1 MSFPHTQLFSEAVII
16 YDFEWTCTLSFLF
29 TCVRVC
35 AHLLLLVWRTVSGW
49 RTASEGTPTG
59 SRPLVSPLTRAGSFR
74 ENFFFFPSIFFWP
87 FFGFIDRTAEDMTG
101 NRMREREGEWGRGT
115 QLAFYDDCQQK
126 LICVLSVRLFA
137 VCINYKLTSCCIE
150 EDLKLNNWDHKLTRK
165 LFTEVTD
172 QARSRITFPLLAIR
186 KNAGVRLFW
195 IGFIFFFFCFSDCK
209 QSVLCTRR

>member
-1 MSFPHTQLFSEAVII
+1 MNLHSNVFVYQLQGLCSSALISVA
-16 YDFEWTCTLSFLF
+16 DGVRLTDSQRGDADGKQATHLS
-29 TCVRVC
+29 
-35 AHLLLLVWRTVSGW
+35 SD
-49 RTASEGTPTG
+49 TG
-59 SRPLVSPLTRAGSFR
+59 RQFQGKL
-74 ENFFFFPSIFFWP
+74 FFFPSIFFWP
-87 FFGFIDRTAEDMTG
+87 LFGFIDRTAEDMTG